1 MIGLDDIDLE
11 GTIKV
16 LTDNPEENESADEC
30 IPDNVG

>member
-16 LTDNPEENESADEC
+16 LTDNPEGNESADEG